1 MIVFSLVC
9 LVTTSPTHLMLLR
22 HQLSSMLDNIMRD
35 WSIKSVGD
43 FLQTLWLNVVFSLCL
58 FVILLI
64 SCDQGCNCEKLC
76 LKGNPE
82 VPESWANLLQIW
94 QNNHKKMHSRD
105 ICLITMF
112 STVCWFCSQEMNNCL
127 RTFQIFQCLSLTLKR
142 AYSAYSGTSTN
153 IYMSHLLLLGKFE
166 YTGGPIFKVVLEC

>member
-1 MIVFSLVC
+1 MKAELVNLWKASHLTNSNLSSDPIMIVFSLVC

-64 SCDQGCNCEKLC
+64 SRDQGCNCEKLC

-82 VPESWANLLQIW
+82 VPESRANLLQIW
-94 QNNHKKMHSRD
+94 QNNHKKMHPRD
-105 ICLITMF
+105 LHL
-112 STVCWFCSQEMNNCL
+112 SNYYVLNCL
-127 RTFQIFQCLSLTLKR
+127 LILLSGNEQLPSNLSNFPVLKSYFEESIFGIFR
-142 AYSAYSGTSTN
+142 
-153 IYMSHLLLLGKFE
+153 HLN
-166 YTGGPIFKVVLEC
+166 